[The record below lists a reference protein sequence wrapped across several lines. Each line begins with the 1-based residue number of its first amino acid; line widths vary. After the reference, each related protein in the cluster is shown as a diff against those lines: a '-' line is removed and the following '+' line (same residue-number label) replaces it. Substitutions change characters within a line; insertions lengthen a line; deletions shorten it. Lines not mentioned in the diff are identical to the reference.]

1 MRHAV
6 TETRQENLE
15 VYELDTEFLDGK
27 PNYLMDKETITAFQ
41 YFYFKAAEDV
51 KKLGDAS
58 KPTTDHNQTPDQQL
72 SALADGLLLNELQ
85 ELLRALAVPLL
96 FALEEQANLEAS

>member
-1 MRHAV
+1 MRQAV

-15 VYELDTEFLDGK
+15 VYELDAELSDGK
-27 PNYLMDKETITAFQ
+27 PNYLMDKETITAFR

-51 KKLGDAS
+51 KKLRDVS
-58 KPTTDHNQTPDQQL
+58 KSATGHNRIQDQQL
-72 SALADGLLLNELQ
+72 STLADGLLLDELQ
-85 ELLRALAVPLL
+85 EVLRALAVPLL

>member
-15 VYELDTEFLDGK
+15 VYELDAELPDGQ

-51 KKLGDAS
+51 KKLRDAS
-58 KPTTDHNQTPDQQL
+58 KSSADHNQMQDQQL
-72 SALADGLLLNELQ
+72 STLSDGLLLNELQ
-85 ELLRALAVPLL
+85 EVLRALAVPLL